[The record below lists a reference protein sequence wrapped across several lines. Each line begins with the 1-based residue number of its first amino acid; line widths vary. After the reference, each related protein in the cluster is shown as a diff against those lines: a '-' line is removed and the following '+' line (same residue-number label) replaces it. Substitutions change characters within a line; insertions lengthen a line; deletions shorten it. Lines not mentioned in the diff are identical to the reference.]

1 MIIQAKKFYMETYGC
16 VANKVDSEII
26 KGALERAG
34 WEETDNPEEGI
45 VIINTCA
52 VKTKTEEHMISR
64 IKKLMRYNPIVI
76 GCLAD
81 VNPERLQSLGV
92 KYMFGPRS
100 YTSLGK
106 LLGVE
111 IPSIKSGVQKKR
123 EKSLIASVYIAEG
136 CESACTYCASRLA
149 RGKTRSFPEKSIIK
163 EVKEAVME
171 GRKEIR
177 LTGQDTGVYGL
188 DTGSSLVQLLDKILK
203 EVEGEYRIR
212 VGMMSP
218 EHAIRLLEE
227 GYLDLFKDERLY
239 TFFHLPVQS
248 GNNRILRLMGRK
260 YSVEEY
266 EELVRKIRRKYP
278 EALIET
284 DVIVGFPTETWEEF
298 IDTVRLIKE
307 LSIDVVNISR
317 FSPRPHTPAAKFK
330 GQIPSNEMKRR
341 SKYITTVTEKISLER
356 YEDYVGKIKRTLL
369 LERRPSGWVGSR
381 LQNYRLV
388 LVKGGEPGV
397 FYDVRITDVT
407 PRYLL
412 GEVVSS

>member
-1 MIIQAKKFYMETYGC
+1 MQGAKKFYIETYGC

-26 KGALERAG
+26 KGALELAG
-34 WEETDNPEEGI
+34 WRETNSPEGAL

-64 IKKLMRYNPIVI
+64 IQRLLKYDPIVI
-76 GCLAD
+76 GCLVD
-81 VNPERLQSLGV
+81 VNPERLRSLGV
-92 KYMFGPRS
+92 KYMFGPRN
-100 YTSLGK
+100 YAQLGK
-106 LLGVE
+106 FLNVN
-111 IPSIKSGVQKKR
+111 IPSVKAGVPKKR
-123 EKSLIASVYIAEG
+123 EKSFIASVYIAEG

-149 RGKTRSFPEKSIIK
+149 RGRTRSFPEDNILK
-163 EVKEAVME
+163 EIREAVGE

-188 DTGSSLVQLLDKILK
+188 DTGTSLVQLLDKILS

-218 EHAIRLLEE
+218 EHALRLIDE
-227 GYLDLFKDERLY
+227 GYLDLFRDERLY
-239 TFFHLPVQS
+239 KFFHLPVQS

-260 YSVEEY
+260 YSIEEFK
-266 EELVRKIRRKYP
+266 ELIRKIRRTFP

-298 IDTVRLIKE
+298 LDTVNLIKE

-317 FSPRPHTPAAKFK
+317 FSPRPNTPAATFR
-330 GQIPSNEMKRR
+330 GQIPSNELKRR
-341 SKYITTVTEKISLER
+341 SKFITRVAEEVSLHR
-356 YEDYVGKIKRTLL
+356 YAPYVGKTVEALL
-369 LERRPSGWVGSR
+369 LEPRPSGWIGGR
-381 LQNYRLV
+381 LQNYRLI
-388 LVKGGEPGV
+388 LVKGGGPGE
-397 FYDVRITDVT
+397 FYKVKIRDVT

-412 GEVVSS
+412 GETL